1 MKMIKKDSRSCPKCG
16 MAISKVNGCDQMFC
30 TECKTAFS
38 YTKGTIVTSGIH
50 NPHYFDYLRKMN
62 GGVIPPVPQ
71 EQQQGCGGLGGL
83 DPIDAPWRLPP
94 KLRNNERFM
103 VLFRMIAHHK
113 HVTLVPLPRPD
124 ELQDNLDL
132 RIKFLMKEIDEAH
145 FKRLV
150 QQRDKRRQKGI
161 EVRATL
167 ELLIAIAN
175 EYYES
180 PTADKFDLFQS
191 QIQELVNEPLT
202 DIGERYQNK
211 VPLIELPGA
220 DVFSAEPVGAS
231 PPAKSVF
238 D

>member
-1 MKMIKKDSRSCPKCG
+1 LVATMKMIKKDSRSCPKCG
-16 MAISKVNGCDQMFC
+16 MAISKVDGCDQMFC

-71 EQQQGCGGLGGL
+71 EQQQGCGLGGL

-94 KLRNNERFM
+94 KLRINERFM
-103 VLFRMIAHHK
+103 ELFRMIAHHK
-113 HVTLVPLPRPD
+113 HELRTLPRPD

-132 RIKFLMKEIDEAH
+132 RVKFLMKEIDEAH

-220 DVFSAEPVGAS
+220 DVFSAEPVDG
-231 PPAKSVF
+231 VRC
-238 D
+238 